1 MRAFHGFADQ
11 ATRRLTVLDNAASL
25 QDLAGLPSNRLEA
38 LSGDR
43 AGQYSIRI
51 NASGEYASA
60 GGMRGRTTWKSWTT
74 TDEELDMSM
83 SNGMKPVHPGEI
95 LGEELEELGLSANAL
110 AKALDVP
117 TNRVT
122 AILKGQRGVTADT
135 ALRLARYFGTTP
147 QLWQNLQ
154 KAFELRVA
162 EIESGPQI
170 EERVQR
176 RGTARVGGA

>member
-1 MRAFHGFADQ
+1 
-11 ATRRLTVLDNAASL
+11 
-25 QDLAGLPSNRLEA
+25 
-38 LSGDR
+38 
-43 AGQYSIRI
+43 
-51 NASGEYASA
+51 
-60 GGMRGRTTWKSWTT
+60 
-74 TDEELDMSM
+74 MSM
-83 SNGMKPVHPGEI
+83 SNGMRPVHPGEI
-95 LGEELEELGLSANAL
+95 LGEELQELGLSANAL

-162 EIESGPQI
+162 EIESGPLI
-170 EERVQR
+170 AERVQR
-176 RGTARVGGA
+176 RETTRVGGA